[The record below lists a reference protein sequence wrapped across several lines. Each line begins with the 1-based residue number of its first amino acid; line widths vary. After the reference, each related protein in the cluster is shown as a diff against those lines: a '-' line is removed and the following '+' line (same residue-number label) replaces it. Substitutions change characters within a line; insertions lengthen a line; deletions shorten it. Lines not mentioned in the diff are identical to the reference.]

1 MAVDVKQDAEV
12 IDRVRR
18 GDRAT
23 CEELVRENYAAVYRF
38 LLNLTGD
45 TEMAA
50 DCTQDAFRI
59 AWQKLA
65 DFGGRASISSWLH
78 RIAYNRFI
86 DVYRKNR
93 REHRLHESFQAEQP
107 GEIGQVSPCAT
118 SLRDASQYLAEAV
131 KQLPDEQRAI
141 VALHYFEGLSITDTS
156 AVVGEPVGTVKW
168 RLSTALKRL
177 RSIVDAEA
185 VQ

>member
-1 MAVDVKQDAEV
+1 MAGDVKQDAEL
-12 IDRVRR
+12 IDRIRS
-18 GDRAT
+18 GDRAA
-23 CEELVRENYAAVYRF
+23 CEELVRANYVAVYRF

-45 TEMAA
+45 PEMAS
-50 DCTQDAFRI
+50 DCTQDTFRI

-65 DFGGRASISSWLH
+65 DFAGRASLASWLH

-86 DVYRKNR
+86 DVYRKDR
-93 REHRLHESFQAEQP
+93 RERGLQEDFQLEQAS
-107 GEIGQVSPCAT
+107 VSRDTLPCAAAVGDT
-118 SLRDASQYLAEAV
+118 SQYLSEAV
-131 KQLPDEQRAI
+131 KRLPNEQRAI
-141 VALHYFEGLSITDTS
+141 IALHYFEGLSLTDTA

-168 RLSTALKRL
+168 RLSTALQRL